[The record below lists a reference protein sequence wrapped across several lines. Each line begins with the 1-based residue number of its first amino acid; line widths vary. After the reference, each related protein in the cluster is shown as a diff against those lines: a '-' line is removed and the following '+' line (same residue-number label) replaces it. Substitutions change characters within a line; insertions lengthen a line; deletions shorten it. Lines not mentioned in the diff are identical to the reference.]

1 MVIDWTLDFGTIL
14 TLIVLIS
21 GGVFALAKVGV
32 RLTSL
37 EGKMTMMAGV
47 LEKLSVQKTRLD
59 DHGARLD
66 RLERQMDGGNAGSQ
80 RPMGLPSG

>member
-1 MVIDWTLDFGTIL
+1 MAIDWTLDFGTIL
-14 TLIVLIS
+14 TLIVLIA
-21 GGVFALAKVGV
+21 GGVFALVKVGV
-32 RLTSL
+32 RLSSL

-66 RLERQMDGGNAGSQ
+66 RLERQHDGQNWQVSE
-80 RPMGLPSG
+80 